1 MEMQPIPEIKHDIEG
16 LEQALGERVI
26 QIVFY
31 KKDGTLRTARATRS
45 PNEIPTAL
53 APKGKRSPSELVL
66 TFFDTD
72 LCEWRCLR
80 RDRLVGYID
89 I

>member
-1 MEMQPIPEIKHDIEG
+1 MEMQPIPEIKHDVEG

-31 KKDGTLRTARATRS
+31 KLDGTMRTARATRCPS
-45 PNEIPTAL
+45 DIPADL
-53 APKGKRSPSELVL
+53 RPKGKRAPSELVL

-80 RDRLVGYID
+80 RDRLIGYID